1 MKSGFFTILL
11 FVLLPLSSIAQHK
24 SHTRHKHHND
34 TATPK
39 SLPTWA
45 SAHNYTGNAHAY
57 FPDYYTFYDANRGGY
72 VFWDHDK
79 WSFTPTM
86 PPYLQNKDLAKSR
99 VQILKGLSLDL
110 QPQQNYP
117 RYMKLYPPV
126 PGAPTDVPVPT
137 PAP

>member
-1 MKSGFFTILL
+1 MRSGFTILL
-11 FVLLPLSSIAQHK
+11 VLLLPLYSMAQHK
-24 SHTRHKHHND
+24 SHVTHKHHSH
-34 TATPK
+34 TSTTPK

-79 WSFTPTM
+79 WTFTPTM

-126 PGAPTDVPVPT
+126 PGAATDVPVPT
-137 PAP
+137 SAP